1 VVRGAAHEGA
11 QRRRHPLAHRP
22 PVLPGTWSLTQEDDE
37 QQALQYYMESYRLL
51 PTNID
56 TNIWLGIYYVKQGV
70 YEKACHY
77 LERASQLEPKEVK
90 WRLMVASCQRRI
102 GNFQKALKIYENIYQ
117 EYPENVEC
125 LRFLVLLCKD
135 MGLEYEEYARQL
147 SQLEMENAG
156 KAGYEN
162 PAMEDFNSQPEPE
175 EKNLELNID
184 KNANRRVQQ
193 QQIKKAPKQEEN
205 WGDDMDPNMFGI

>member
-1 VVRGAAHEGA
+1 
-11 QRRRHPLAHRP
+11 
-22 PVLPGTWSLTQEDDE
+22 
-37 QQALQYYMESYRLL
+37 
-51 PTNID
+51 
-56 TNIWLGIYYVKQGV
+56 
-70 YEKACHY
+70 
-77 LERASQLEPKEVK
+77 
-90 WRLMVASCQRRI
+90 MVASCQRRI

-162 PAMEDFNSQPEPE
+162 ANMEEFNSQPEQE
-175 EKNLELNID
+175 EKQMEVVID
-184 KNANRRVQQ
+184 KNANRRGQQQ

-205 WGDDMDPNMFGI
+205 WGDDMDPNMLGL